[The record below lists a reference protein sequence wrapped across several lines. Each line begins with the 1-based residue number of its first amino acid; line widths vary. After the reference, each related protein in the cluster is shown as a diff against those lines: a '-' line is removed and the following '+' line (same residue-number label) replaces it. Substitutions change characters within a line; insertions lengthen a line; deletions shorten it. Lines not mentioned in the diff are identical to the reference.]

1 MSEEKPEL
9 LKSQTTEPWTADML
23 AVPEAASPASLKDR
37 SLGARYLERASGAND
52 LEVGSE
58 R

>member
-1 MSEEKPEL
+1 
-9 LKSQTTEPWTADML
+9 ML